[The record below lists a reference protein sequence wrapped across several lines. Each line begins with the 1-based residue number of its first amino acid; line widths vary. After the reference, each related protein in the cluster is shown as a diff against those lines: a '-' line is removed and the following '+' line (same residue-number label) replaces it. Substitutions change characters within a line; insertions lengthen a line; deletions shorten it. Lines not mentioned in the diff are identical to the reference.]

1 MERNDL
7 HLEQLQEEKLLLK
20 IKGDP
25 NNFHRGSKLW
35 ENIENFLH
43 QIASQLVCAH
53 PPTFMYLPITYCWV
67 VICDHID
74 TRISVSY
81 KWDGEGFWEIF
92 CVKQVVQNPQ
102 VLRGGGS
109 DNLGGV
115 LIIWSSRLLCVL
127 TRIFTRTRFLVV
139 FITEISMCLLPLFEA
154 LSAQTDTMGNRQ
166 PSKI

>member
-25 NNFHRGSKLW
+25 DNFHRGSKLW
-35 ENIENFLH
+35 ENIENCLH

-53 PPTFMYLPITYCWV
+53 PPPPPPPTFIYLPITYCWV

-74 TRISVSY
+74 PRISVSY

-92 CVKQVVQNPQ
+92 CVRQVVQNPQ
-102 VLRGGGS
+102 VLGGGGVS
-109 DNLGGV
+109 DMSLSIISQSKMTNLINSISQYY
-115 LIIWSSRLLCVL
+115 LIK
-127 TRIFTRTRFLVV
+127 
-139 FITEISMCLLPLFEA
+139 
-154 LSAQTDTMGNRQ
+154 Q
-166 PSKI
+166 K